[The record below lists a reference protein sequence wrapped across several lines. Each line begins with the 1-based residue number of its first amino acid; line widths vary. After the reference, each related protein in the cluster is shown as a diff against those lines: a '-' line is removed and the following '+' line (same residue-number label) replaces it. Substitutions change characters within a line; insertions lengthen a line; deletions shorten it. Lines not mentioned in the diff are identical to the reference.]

1 VSESRALRRRALAV
15 ITVAAL
21 LRIVFGALIP
31 LFPDET
37 YYWDWSRRLAP
48 GYFDHPGGIAVAI
61 RFGTMAL
68 TPFGGEFSALAVR
81 LGSIVCGW
89 IAAVA
94 TVAIA
99 DRLSGPAAAL
109 RCAIALSVLPLAAA
123 GLILATPDAPLLA
136 ATAAGLYCV
145 VRAFESSVSS
155 PASLGWWTLTGLA
168 LGVAFCSKYTSI
180 FLPVGVV
187 IAILSRASLRERLR
201 EPGPY
206 IACVVATLVFA
217 PVLIWNAHHDWI
229 SFLFQVKHGL
239 AKPEGSALR
248 AAWRHEGDFFGGQ
261 AGLASPILFIMLGIA
276 TFKALRKRVRHPERS
291 EGPLDAE
298 ATAASSSAHRGPS
311 VAPLPQDDARFI
323 LAVVAVVSF
332 GFFVY
337 SALRQRVEPN
347 WPATAYI
354 PAIALLATAAWGT
367 TAQKW
372 LHAGIV
378 FAAVMSVVIYAQG
391 IAPILPLAPRKDPIA
406 RAFGWSEMTQQADTQ
421 MQRVMSETH
430 APTWLGGDRYQEA
443 SVLAFYTPSH
453 PRVFSTNFSG
463 RPNQYDLWPRFPDV
477 AQRGDNLVIVVDD
490 SDEGNPHEA
499 IRALSPFFTE
509 ARRGALAPLRRG
521 AGEIGTRRV
530 WTLVGWRGGWPAP
543 R

>member
-1 VSESRALRRRALAV
+1 VTESRALWWRAV
-15 ITVAAL
+15 VVVTGAAL

-48 GYFDHPGGIAVAI
+48 GYFDHPGGIALAI
-61 RFGTMAL
+61 RLGTIVL

-94 TVAIA
+94 TIAIA

-136 ATAAGLYCV
+136 ATAVGLYCV
-145 VRAFESSVSS
+145 VRALESSVSS
-155 PASLGWWTLTGLA
+155 PASLGWWTLTGVA
-168 LGVAFCSKYTSI
+168 LGAAFCSKYTSI

-206 IACVVATLVFA
+206 VACVVATLVFA
-217 PVLIWNAHHDWI
+217 PVLIWNSHHDWI

-276 TFKALRKRVRHPERS
+276 TFKALRK
-291 EGPLDAE
+291 
-298 ATAASSSAHRGPS
+298 SSSAHRGPS

-347 WPATAYI
+347 WPAPAYI

-372 LHAGIV
+372 LRAGII
-378 FAAVMSVVIYAQG
+378 FAAVMSVIIYAQG
-391 IAPILPLAPRKDPIA
+391 LVPVLPLAPRKDPIA
-406 RAFGWSEMTQQADTQ
+406 RAFGWSELTQQADAQ
-421 MQRVMSETH
+421 MQGAMNETH

-453 PRVFSTNFSG
+453 PRVFSTNLSG
-463 RPNQYDLWPRFPDV
+463 RPNQYDLWPQFPDV
-477 AQRGDNLVIVVDD
+477 AKQGDNLVIVVDD
-490 SDEGNPHEA
+490 SEEGNPHEA
-499 IRALSPFFTE
+499 IKALSPYFAQ

-530 WTLVGWRGGWPAP
+530 WTLVGWRGGWPAS